1 MFVFN
6 SNGLGFWQRILIN
19 GLIFLALAGLMPEYF
34 YVANVLVAFVAALI
48 LGILNAFVKPFLVLL
63 SLPITFLTLGIFYFI
78 INAFMLE
85 LISSLMGSSF
95 HFSSFGVTFLVALII
110 SGVNLIISSYLQGK

>member
-34 YVANVLVAFVAALI
+34 YVANVLVAFIAALI

-85 LISSLMGSSF
+85 LTSSLMGSSF

>member
-48 LGILNAFVKPFLVLL
+48 LGILNAFVKPFL
-63 SLPITFLTLGIFYFI
+63 PITFLTLGIFYFI

-85 LISSLMGSSF
+85 LTSSLMGSSF

>member
-85 LISSLMGSSF
+85 LTSSLMGSSF

>member
-85 LISSLMGSSF
+85 LTSSLMGSSF

-110 SGVNLIISSYLQGK
+110 SGVNLIFSSYLQGK

>member
-34 YVANVLVAFVAALI
+34 YVANVLVAFIAALI
-48 LGILNAFVKPFLVLL
+48 LGILNAFVNPFLVLL

-85 LISSLMGSSF
+85 LTSSLMGSSF

>member
-34 YVANVLVAFVAALI
+34 YVANVLVAFIAALI

-85 LISSLMGSSF
+85 LTSSLMGSSF
-95 HFSSFGVTFLVALII
+95 HFSSFGVTFLVVLII